1 TFICILNSLS
11 LLSIRRPP
19 TPTLFPYTT
28 LFRSLDAKTALD
40 TALADARYNGQIEG
54 KNEADREAHAR
65 QLFGELYEAA
75 TEAERQVI
83 VRSEEH
89 TSELQSRENLVCRL
103 LLEQKKN
110 TKRRL

>member
-1 TFICILNSLS
+1 MMTDTARDIQQALE
-11 LLSIRRPP
+11 R
-19 TPTLFPYTT
+19 Y
-28 LFRSLDAKTALD
+28 RSATNRHAEALVARLDAKTALD

-83 VRSEEH
+83 VARADLDIAEATLVAAH
-89 TSELQSRENLVCRL
+89 ALANLARGAL
-103 LLEQKKN
+103 PEAA
-110 TKRRL
+110 